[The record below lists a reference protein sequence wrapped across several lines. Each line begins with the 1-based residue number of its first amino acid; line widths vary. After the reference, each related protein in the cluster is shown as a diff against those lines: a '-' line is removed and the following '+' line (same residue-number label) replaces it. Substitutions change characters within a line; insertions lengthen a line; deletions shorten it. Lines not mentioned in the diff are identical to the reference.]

1 MTRVALHQADMVTVS
16 MIVVVVAEAMVAMIP
31 TATVAPVEMIV
42 VTVVTA
48 DVIAMMDTLLVAS
61 TAMPDVMIAT
71 AAAETSDVAVAVAVA
86 EDILIVM
93 SEVVIATVDAHP
105 EMLLQLPHMVTQPL
119 VESLGS
125 HMEVETMMRDTPVVA
140 IDR

>member
-1 MTRVALHQADMVTVS
+1 MTREALHQADMVTVS

-31 TATVAPVEMIV
+31 TAIVDPAEMIV
-42 VTVVTA
+42 VTVATA
-48 DVIAMMDTLLVAS
+48 DVIVMTDTLLVVL
-61 TAMPDVMIAT
+61 TAMPDVMIVT
-71 AAAETSDVAVAVAVA
+71 AAAETSDVAVV

-93 SEVVIATVDAHP
+93 SGVVIATVDAHP
-105 EMLLQLPHMVTQPL
+105 EMLLQLPHMVTPLL
-119 VESLGS
+119 VERLGS

>member
-1 MTRVALHQADMVTVS
+1 MTRVALHLADMATVS
-16 MIVVVVAEAMVAMIP
+16 MIVVVVAEAMVAMIL
-31 TATVAPVEMIV
+31 TAIVAPAEMIV
-42 VTVVTA
+42 VTEATA
-48 DVIAMMDTLLVAS
+48 DVIVMTDTLLVVL
-61 TAMPDVMIAT
+61 TAMPDVTIAT
-71 AAAETSDVAVAVAVA
+71 AAAETSDVAVE
-86 EDILIVM
+86 EDTLTVM

-105 EMLLQLPHMVTQPL
+105 EMLLPLPHMVTQLL

>member
-31 TATVAPVEMIV
+31 TATVAPAEMIV
-42 VTVVTA
+42 AIVVTA
-48 DVIAMMDTLLVAS
+48 DVIVMTDTLLVEL
-61 TAMPDVMIAT
+61 TVMPDVMIAT
-71 AAAETSDVAVAVAVA
+71 AVAETSDVAVV
-86 EDILIVM
+86 EDTLIVM
-93 SEVVIATVDAHP
+93 IEVVIATVDAHP
-105 EMLLQLPHMVTQPL
+105 EMLLQLPHMVTQLL

>member
-16 MIVVVVAEAMVAMIP
+16 MIVAVVVEAMVAMIP
-31 TATVAPVEMIV
+31 TATVAPAEMIV
-42 VTVVTA
+42 ATVVTA
-48 DVIAMMDTLLVAS
+48 DVIATTDTLLVAL

-71 AAAETSDVAVAVAVA
+71 AVVETSDVAVV
-86 EDILIVM
+86 EDTLIVM
-93 SEVVIATVDAHP
+93 IEAVIATVDAHP
-105 EMLLQLPHMVTQPL
+105 EMLLQLPHMVTQLL

-125 HMEVETMMRDTPVVA
+125 HMEVETMMRDIPVVA

>member
-16 MIVVVVAEAMVAMIP
+16 MIVVVVAEAMAAMIP

-48 DVIAMMDTLLVAS
+48 DVIAMTDMLLVAL
-61 TAMPDVMIAT
+61 TVMPDVTIAT
-71 AAAETSDVAVAVAVA
+71 AAAETSDVAVV
-86 EDILIVM
+86 EDTLIVM
-93 SEVVIATVDAHP
+93 SEVVIATLDAHP
-105 EMLLQLPHMVTQPL
+105 EMLLQLPHMVTQLL

-125 HMEVETMMRDTPVVA
+125 HMEVEMMMRDIPVVA

>member
-1 MTRVALHQADMVTVS
+1 MTRVALHLADMATVS
-16 MIVVVVAEAMVAMIP
+16 MIVVVVAEAMVAMIL
-31 TATVAPVEMIV
+31 TAIVALAEMIV
-42 VTVVTA
+42 VTEATA
-48 DVIAMMDTLLVAS
+48 DVIVMTDTLLVVL
-61 TAMPDVMIAT
+61 TAMPDVTIAT
-71 AAAETSDVAVAVAVA
+71 AAAETSDVAVE
-86 EDILIVM
+86 EDTLTVM

-105 EMLLQLPHMVTQPL
+105 EMLLPLPHMVTQLL

>member
-1 MTRVALHQADMVTVS
+1 MTRVALHQADMVTAS

-31 TATVAPVEMIV
+31 TATVAPAEMIAE
-42 VTVVTA
+42 TEATA
-48 DVIAMMDTLLVAS
+48 DVIVMTDTLLVAL
-61 TAMPDVMIAT
+61 TAMLDEMIAT
-71 AAAETSDVAVAVAVA
+71 AAVETSDVAVAV
-86 EDILIVM
+86 DTLIVM
-93 SEVVIATVDAHP
+93 SEVEIATVDAHP
-105 EMLLQLPHMVTQPL
+105 EMLLQLPHMVTQLP

>member
-1 MTRVALHQADMVTVS
+1 MTRVALHQADMVTVL

-31 TATVAPVEMIV
+31 TATVAPAEMIV
-42 VTVVTA
+42 VTVATA
-48 DVIAMMDTLLVAS
+48 DVIVMTDTLLVAL
-61 TAMPDVMIAT
+61 TAMPDVTIAI
-71 AAAETSDVAVAVAVA
+71 AAAETSDVAVA
-86 EDILIVM
+86 EDTLIVM

-105 EMLLQLPHMVTQPL
+105 EMLLQLPHMVTRLL
-119 VESLGS
+119 VENLGS